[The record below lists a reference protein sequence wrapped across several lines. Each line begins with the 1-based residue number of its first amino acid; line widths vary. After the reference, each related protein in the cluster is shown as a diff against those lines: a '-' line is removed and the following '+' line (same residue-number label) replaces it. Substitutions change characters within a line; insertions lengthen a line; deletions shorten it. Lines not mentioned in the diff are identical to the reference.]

1 MKRFCNRL
9 ISGICLAALL
19 GLTGCGDNEPEPK
32 KNPEPE
38 KKKAAA
44 PAPAPKKKKP
54 AVKTFADSEE
64 GSFKVRYADTEQN
77 RKKPEVRD
85 TQENVSILKKD
96 DPGTAVKQER
106 ISKKEQLRRDSFR
119 TKRPEGSFAAHL
131 EPINSGKVI
140 RWSPQW
146 HSEIASGV
154 RLPAVAI
161 SPDRTMIVI
170 AETLGEPQGPFGT
183 RLVFL
188 DTCSWTITAV
198 HHLWKKDVRF
208 IAAAPDHTLV
218 LAARGQ
224 EAFKSSDEIIL
235 LDPRNGREKQTLSLP
250 GVRGV
255 YIDPAGRIFAVFARE
270 SEKCSSIALYPD
282 LLKNGSPATKEI
294 KSSNHSPV
302 LAFSRDGSQ
311 FAAAGERAVELFRI
325 SDLRLIESTPL
336 PDEFVTA
343 DLLIAGDTV
352 IAAPE
357 SRLQRRAMAFRSS
370 WHQEFGENS
379 FGLLVPQPDDPDH
392 FFGAVMNRKGR
403 VSRIALTTLKEQSGV
418 DPEEGRPRTTGDPKA
433 VFAFP
438 KIKVTA
444 VLDEKGCFY
453 LLYLDAAG
461 KRWQKEILIKS
472 TMAK

>member
-1 MKRFCNRL
+1 MKIFCNQL
-9 ISGICLAALL
+9 ITGICLAALL
-19 GLTGCGDNEPEPK
+19 SFTGCGDNPPEPK
-32 KNPEPE
+32 KTPEPE

-44 PAPAPKKKKP
+44 PAPKKKKA

-64 GSFKVRYADTEQN
+64 GSFKVRYSGDEQAK
-77 RKKPEVRD
+77 KKPEVRD
-85 TQENVSILKKD
+85 SQDNVNILQKGA
-96 DPGTAVKQER
+96 PGASAEQVK
-106 ISKKEQLRRDSFR
+106 ISKKEQAQRDAFR
-119 TKRPEGSFAAHL
+119 SKRPAGSLAAAL
-131 EPINSGKVI
+131 EPINIGKVI

-146 HSEIASGV
+146 HSEIATGV

-161 SPDRTMIVI
+161 SPDRTVIII

-208 IAAAPDHTLV
+208 LAAAPDHTLV
-218 LAARGQ
+218 LVTRGQ
-224 EAFKSSDEIIL
+224 DAFKSSDEIIL
-235 LDPRNGREKQTLSLP
+235 LDPRNGREKQVLPLP
-250 GVRGV
+250 GVRRV
-255 YIDPAGRIFAVFARE
+255 YIDPAGWIFAVFAHE
-270 SEKCSSIALYPD
+270 SEKSNRVKVYSSLIKD
-282 LLKNGSPATKEI
+282 GSQTGFEWVT
-294 KSSNHSPV
+294 SNHSPV
-302 LAFSRDGSQ
+302 IAFSPDGSQ
-311 FAAAGERAVELFRI
+311 YAAAGDKAVELYRK
-325 SDLRLIESTPL
+325 SDCRLIESTPL
-336 PDEFVTA
+336 PDGFVTA

-379 FGLLVPQPDDPDH
+379 YGMLVPQPDDPDQ
-392 FFGAVMNRKGR
+392 FFGAVMSRKGR
-403 VSRIALTTLKEQSGV
+403 ISRIILSTLKEQSGV
-418 DPEEGRPRTTGDPKA
+418 NPEDGRPRTVGDPKA

-438 KIKVTA
+438 KLKVTA

-472 TMAK
+472 TAAK

>member
-9 ISGICLAALL
+9 ITGIGLAALL
-19 GLTGCGDNEPEPK
+19 SLTGCGDNEPEPK

-44 PAPAPKKKKP
+44 PAPKKKKP

-64 GSFKVRYADTEQN
+64 GSFKVRYSSSGQAK
-77 RKKPEVRD
+77 KKPEVRD
-85 TQENVSILKKD
+85 TQENVNILKKD
-96 DPGTAVKQER
+96 DPGAAVQQEK

-119 TKRPEGSFAAHL
+119 TKRPAGSFAALL
-131 EPINSGKVI
+131 EPINSGKLI

-146 HSEIASGV
+146 HSETASGV

-161 SPDRTMIVI
+161 SPDRTVIII
-170 AETLGEPQGPFGT
+170 AETLGELQGPFGT

-198 HHLWKKDVRF
+198 HHLWKKDIRF

-218 LAARGQ
+218 LATRGQ
-224 EAFKSSDEIIL
+224 EAFKSTDEIIL
-235 LDPRNGREKQTLSLP
+235 LDPRNGRKKQALSLP
-250 GVRGV
+250 GVRRV
-255 YIDPAGRIFAVFARE
+255 YIDPAGCLFAVFAGE
-270 SEKCSSIALYPD
+270 SEKSSRIELYPE
-282 LLKNGSPATKEI
+282 LLNNGSLTMKEI

-302 LAFSRDGSQ
+302 VAFSHDGSR
-311 FAAAGERAVELFRI
+311 FAVSGDHAVELYRE
-325 SDLRLIESTPL
+325 SDFRLIESTPL
-336 PDEFVTA
+336 PDGFITA
-343 DLLIAGDTV
+343 DLMIAGNTV

-392 FFGAVMNRKGR
+392 FFGAVMTRKGR
-403 VSRIALTTLKEQSGV
+403 VSRIALSTLKEQSGV

-472 TMAK
+472 TAAK

>member
-1 MKRFCNRL
+1 MKSFCNQL

-19 GLTGCGDNEPEPK
+19 GLTGCGDNPPEPK
-32 KNPEPE
+32 KAPEPE
-38 KKKAAA
+38 KKEAA
-44 PAPAPKKKKP
+44 APAPKKKKP
-54 AVKTFADSEE
+54 AVKTFADTEE
-64 GSFKVRYADTEQN
+64 GSFKVRYSNDDQAK
-77 RKKPEVRD
+77 KKPEVRD
-85 TQENVSILKKD
+85 SQDNVNILQKGT
-96 DPGTAVKQER
+96 PGAAAEQAR
-106 ISKKEQLRRDSFR
+106 ISKKEQAQRDAFR
-119 TKRPEGSFAAHL
+119 TKRPEGSFAAAL
-131 EPINSGKVI
+131 EPINIGKVI

-146 HSEIASGV
+146 HSEIATGV
-154 RLPAVAI
+154 RLPAAAI
-161 SPDRTMIVI
+161 SPDRTVIII
-170 AETLGEPQGPFGT
+170 AETLGEPHGPFGT

-224 EAFKSSDEIIL
+224 EAFKSSDEIIQ
-235 LDPRNGREKQTLSLP
+235 LDPRNGREKQVLPLP
-250 GVRGV
+250 GVRRV
-255 YIDPAGRIFAVFARE
+255 YIDPAGRLFAVFASE
-270 SEKCSSIALYPD
+270 SEKSSRIELYESF
-282 LLKNGSPATKEI
+282 LKDGSREMKELE
-294 KSSNHSPV
+294 STNHSPV

-311 FAAAGERAVELFRI
+311 IAVSGDHAVELFRI

-336 PDEFVTA
+336 PEGFITA

-379 FGLLVPQPDDPDH
+379 YGMLVPQPDDPEH
-392 FFGAVMNRKGR
+392 FFGAVMTRKGR
-403 VSRIALTTLKEQSGV
+403 ISRIILSTLKEQSGV
-418 DPEEGRPRTTGDPKA
+418 NPEDGRPRTVGNPKA

-472 TMAK
+472 TGAK

>member
-9 ISGICLAALL
+9 ITGIGLAALL
-19 GLTGCGDNEPEPK
+19 CLTGCGDNEPEPK

-44 PAPAPKKKKP
+44 PAPKKKKP

-64 GSFKVRYADTEQN
+64 GSFKVRYSNAEQEK
-77 RKKPEVRD
+77 KKPEVRD
-85 TQENVSILKKD
+85 TQENVNIMKKD
-96 DPGTAVKQER
+96 DPGAAVKQEK
-106 ISKKEQLRRDSFR
+106 ISKKEQLRRDAFR

-131 EPINSGKVI
+131 EPLNSGKII

-154 RLPAVAI
+154 RLPAAVI
-161 SPDRTMIVI
+161 SPDRTIIII
-170 AETLGEPQGPFGT
+170 AETLGEAQGPFGT

-235 LDPRNGREKQTLSLP
+235 LDPRNGREKQTLALP
-250 GVRGV
+250 GVRRV
-255 YIDPAGRIFAVFARE
+255 YIDPAGCLFAVFAAE
-270 SEKCSSIALYPD
+270 SEKSSRIELYPD
-282 LLKNGSPATKEI
+282 LLKKGSLAMKEI

-302 LAFSRDGSQ
+302 LAVSRDGSQ
-311 FAAAGERAVELFRI
+311 FAAAGDQSVELYRK
-325 SDLRLIESTPL
+325 SDCRLIESTPL
-336 PDEFVTA
+336 PDGFITA

-357 SRLQRRAMAFRSS
+357 SRLQRRAIAFRNS

-379 FGLLVPQPDDPDH
+379 FGLLVPQPDDTDH
-392 FFGAVMNRKGR
+392 FFGAVMSRKGR
-403 VSRIALTTLKEQSGV
+403 VSRIALSTLKEQSGV

-461 KRWQKEILIKS
+461 KRWQKEILFRS
-472 TMAK
+472 TVAK

>member
-1 MKRFCNRL
+1 MKSFCNRL
-9 ISGICLAALL
+9 ISGIGLAALL
-19 GLTGCGDNEPEPK
+19 SLTGCGDNEPEPK

-44 PAPAPKKKKP
+44 PAPKKKKP

-64 GSFKVRYADTEQN
+64 GSFKVRYSNAEQTK
-77 RKKPEVRD
+77 KKPEVRD
-85 TQENVSILKKD
+85 TQENVNILKKD
-96 DPGTAVKQER
+96 DPGAAVQQVR
-106 ISKKEQLRRDSFR
+106 ISKKEQLQRDAFR
-119 TKRPEGSFAAHL
+119 TKRPAGSFAALL
-131 EPINSGKVI
+131 EPLNSGKII

-154 RLPAVAI
+154 RLPAAVI

-235 LDPRNGREKQTLSLP
+235 LDPRNGREKQTLALP
-250 GVRGV
+250 GVRRV
-255 YIDPAGRIFAVFARE
+255 YLDPAGGLFAVFARE
-270 SEKCSSIALYPD
+270 SEKSSRIEFYPD
-282 LLKNGSPATKEI
+282 LLKKGSLAMKEI

-302 LAFSRDGSQ
+302 LAVSRDGSQ
-311 FAAAGERAVELFRI
+311 FAVSGDQTVELYRK
-325 SDLRLIESTPL
+325 SNLRLIESTPL
-336 PDEFVTA
+336 PDGFVTA
-343 DLLIAGDTV
+343 DLLIAGETV

-357 SRLQRRAMAFRSS
+357 SRLQRRAIAFRSS

-379 FGLLVPQPDDPDH
+379 FGLLVSQPDDPDH

-403 VSRIALTTLKEQSGV
+403 VSRIALSTLKEQSGV

-472 TMAK
+472 TAAK

>member
-9 ISGICLAALL
+9 ITGIGLAALL
-19 GLTGCGDNEPEPK
+19 SLTGCGDNEPEPK

-44 PAPAPKKKKP
+44 PAPEKKKP

-64 GSFKVRYADTEQN
+64 GSFKVRYSNTEQA
-77 RKKPEVRD
+77 KKKTEVRD
-85 TQENVSILKKD
+85 AQENVSILKKD
-96 DPGTAVKQER
+96 DPGAAVQQEK

-119 TKRPEGSFAAHL
+119 TKRPAGSFAALL
-131 EPINSGKVI
+131 EPLNSGKII

-198 HHLWKKDVRF
+198 HHLWKKDIRF

-250 GVRGV
+250 GVRRV
-255 YIDPAGRIFAVFARE
+255 YIDPDGWIHAVFARE
-270 SEKCSSIALYPD
+270 SEKSNRVKVFSS
-282 LLKNGSPATKEI
+282 LLKDGSQTGFEWVT
-294 KSSNHSPV
+294 SNHSPV

-311 FAAAGERAVELFRI
+311 FAVSGDKTVDLFRK
-325 SDLRLIESTPL
+325 SDPHLRPIESTPL
-336 PDEFVTA
+336 PDGFVTA

-357 SRLQRRAMAFRSS
+357 SRLQRRAIAFRSS

-379 FGLLVPQPDDPDH
+379 FGLLVPQPDDPAH
-392 FFGAVMNRKGR
+392 FFGAVMSRKGR
-403 VSRIALTTLKEQSGV
+403 ISRIALSTLKEQSGV

-472 TMAK
+472 TAAK